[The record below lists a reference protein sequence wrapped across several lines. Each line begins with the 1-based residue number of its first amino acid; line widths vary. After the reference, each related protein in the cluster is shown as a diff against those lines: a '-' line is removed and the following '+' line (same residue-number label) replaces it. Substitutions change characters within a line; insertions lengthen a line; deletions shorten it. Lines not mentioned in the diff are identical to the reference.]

1 MSADS
6 KQPPALS
13 DKKVLERVQW
23 LLEEGTVDRTFHF
36 ARQAE
41 ERNVTQNVTQVD
53 IEVLLTGECS
63 VASKEYSSEHKSWK
77 YKIEGFDD
85 QGDSLS
91 VVVSLDI
98 SRSILKLITVF

>member
-23 LLEEGTVDRTFHF
+23 LLEEGIVDKAFHF
-36 ARQAE
+36 DRRAK
-41 ERNVTQNVTQVD
+41 ERNVTQVD
-53 IEVLLTGECS
+53 IEVLLTGKCS
-63 VASKEYSSEHKSWK
+63 VASKEYSSEHGSWK
-77 YKIEGFDD
+77 YQIEGFDD

>member
-1 MSADS
+1 MSTAG
-6 KQPPALS
+6 KQSSALP
-13 DKKVLERVQW
+13 DDEVLKRVRW
-23 LLEEGTVDRTFHF
+23 LLEEGIVDRAFHF
-36 ARQAE
+36 DRQA
-41 ERNVTQNVTQVD
+41 RKRNVTQVD
-53 IEVLLTGECS
+53 VEVLLTGECS

-77 YKIEGFDD
+77 YKIKGFDE

>member
-1 MSADS
+1 MSTAGKRS
-6 KQPPALS
+6 SALP
-13 DKKVLERVQW
+13 DNEVLKRVRW

-36 ARQAE
+36 DQQARK
-41 ERNVTQNVTQVD
+41 RNVTHVD

-63 VASKEYSSEHKSWK
+63 VASKEYSSENKSWK
-77 YKIEGFDD
+77 YKIKGFDE